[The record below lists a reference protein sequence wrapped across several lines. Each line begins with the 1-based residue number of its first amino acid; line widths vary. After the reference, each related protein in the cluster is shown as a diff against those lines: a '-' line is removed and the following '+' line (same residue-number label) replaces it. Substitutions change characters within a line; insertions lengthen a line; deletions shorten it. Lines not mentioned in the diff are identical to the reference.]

1 MNFKNKFAA
10 VVFSL
15 LFVFA
20 GCVSYSELLVGA
32 GKTDITPEPGCYM
45 GGYFMRN
52 GKATGAHDR
61 LYARALMLDNGRAK
75 AVLVTLDLVI
85 IGGVLAGE
93 VKDEIEEKLGI
104 PPAMVSISVTHTH
117 AGPQG
122 YYEEYGKYPKI
133 VDMEMKQFMKERMLE
148 AVREANDSLA
158 PATVGFT
165 SFQLED
171 FNRNR
176 HDPNGPVDRTAV
188 LMLARDPD
196 GKPVAGFLNF
206 AAHPTVLGADNL
218 EISGDWAGLFAL
230 AMERKL
236 GEGVVFQLIQGA
248 AGNLSPAS
256 KHGSTFESCE
266 DIAERMSEE
275 ALSHSDEAKPQSE
288 IEIAGAIKKLI
299 LPVKSSKEVMAFAR
313 SLPQLKQE
321 IMEMDIDEAERNR
334 RIAWLDEKV
343 STEQFMSMLVKTMS
357 RVRKRRT
364 ETVVQA
370 IRLGD
375 MIVTA
380 MPGETV
386 TEHSISFREALAP
399 HTLVMQAYANDHL
412 GYIVN
417 EKVGREG
424 GYEASMGLVNWKQC
438 ERIAAEVLELA
449 KGLMPSE

>member
-1 MNFKNKFAA
+1 MNFRNVFAA
-10 VVFSL
+10 IVFSF
-15 LFVFA
+15 LFVFGGA
-20 GCVSYSELLVGA
+20 AHSELLVGA
-32 GKTDITPEPGCYM
+32 GRADITPEPGCFM
-45 GGYFMRN
+45 GGYYMRN
-52 GKATGAHDR
+52 GKATDVNDR
-61 LYARALMLDNGRAK
+61 LYARALMFDNGSAK

-85 IGGVLAGE
+85 IGGVLVNE
-93 VKDEIEEKLGI
+93 VKAKIEEKLGI
-104 PPAMVSISVTHTH
+104 SPEMVSISVTHTH
-117 AGPQG
+117 SGPQG

-133 VDMEMKQFMKERMLE
+133 VDMEMKRFMKERMLE
-148 AVREANDSLA
+148 AVQEANDILA

-165 SFQLED
+165 SFQLKD

-218 EISGDWAGLFAL
+218 DLSGDWAGLFAQ

-236 GEGVVFQLIQGA
+236 GEGVVFQFMQGA

-256 KHGSTFESCE
+256 KHGSTFISCE
-266 DIAERMSEE
+266 DIAERMSDEV
-275 ALSHSDEAKPQSE
+275 LSHSEEAKPVSE

-299 LPVKSSKEVMAFAR
+299 LPVKSNKDLMAFAR
-313 SLPQLKQE
+313 ALPQLKQAV
-321 IMEMDIDEAERNR
+321 MEMDIDVEERDR
-334 RIAWLDEKV
+334 RLGWLDEKL
-343 STEQFMSMLVKTMS
+343 STEQFMSMLIKTMS
-357 RVRKRRT
+357 RVKEKRT
-364 ETVVQA
+364 ETTVQA

-380 MPGETV
+380 MPGEAI
-386 TEHSISFREALAP
+386 TEHSINFREALAP

-424 GYEASMGLVNWKQC
+424 GYEASMGLVNWEQC

-449 KGLMPSE
+449 KGLIMSD